1 MVRGWDWIGL
11 TLAAAM
17 VECRGVGNGN
27 GGGGIRGNGNGGGGN
42 GQQFGGGGPIS
53 RDARQ
58 NSEMT
63 IPTYGEW
70 NHFVSAARTVQL
82 HTFGSLEG

>member
-1 MVRGWDWIGL
+1 MV
-11 TLAAAM
+11 AAATGSSL
-17 VECRGVGNGN
+17 VAADP
-27 GGGGIRGNGNGGGGN
+27 
-42 GQQFGGGGPIS
+42 FP

-82 HTFGSLEG
+82 HTFGSLEGRIMTFVR